1 MPKNQ
6 NQKQKML
13 YIKTMLESETDR
25 EHGLSMS
32 DLLTRLKE
40 LGIEAERKSVYDDI
54 ECLRASG
61 MDIKLSRGKKFT
73 YYLDSRPFETAELKL
88 LVDAVQVAKALTVE
102 QSRQL
107 IKKIERLTGIHEA
120 KKLNRHVVIQ
130 GRTKT
135 VNEDVYEAIDAIH
148 EAILADRKIRFGY
161 FDWTVE
167 KKKLLRHDGAPYH
180 ISPWALAYSDEQY
193 YLVAYD
199 SKEAMVK
206 HYRVD
211 KMVDVA
217 VTDEARQGQE
227 HFSDFQLEA
236 YSNRVFGMFSGD
248 ERRITLECDND
259 MIGVILDRFGEDV
272 MLIPCSES
280 SFRVAV
286 TVAVS
291 TWFFSWL
298 FGFENK
304 VRIISPADIREEYR
318 KKIKKTLEK
327 YDHCDE

>member
-6 NQKQKML
+6 NQKRKML
-13 YIKTMLESETDR
+13 YIKNMLERETDS
-25 EHGLSMS
+25 EHSLSMS
-32 DLLTRLKE
+32 DLLLRLKE
-40 LGIEAERKSVYDDI
+40 LGIEAERKSIYDDI

-61 MDIKLSRGKKFT
+61 MDIKLLRGKRFA
-73 YYLDSRPFETAELKL
+73 YYLDSRPFEMAELKL
-88 LVDAVQVAKALTVE
+88 LVDAVQVAKVLTAE

-107 IKKIERLTGIHEA
+107 IKKIEMLTGVHEA

-148 EAILADRKIRFGY
+148 EGILSNRKIRFRY
-161 FDWTVE
+161 FDWTVD
-167 KKKLLRHDGAPYH
+167 KKKAFRHAGAPYE

-193 YLVAYD
+193 YLVAYNSESD
-199 SKEAMVK
+199 MVR

-211 KMVDVA
+211 KMVDVS
-217 VTDEARQGQE
+217 VTDYPREGQK

-248 ERRITLECDND
+248 ERRVTLVCDND

-272 MLIPCSES
+272 MAIPCGEN
-280 SFRVAV
+280 SFRVSV

-291 TWFFSWL
+291 PWFFSWL
-298 FGFENK
+298 FGFGNK
-304 VRIISPADIREEYR
+304 IRIVSPTDVRQAYCE
-318 KKIKKTLEK
+318 KMKKTLEE
-327 YDHCDE
+327 YDHCDK

>member
-13 YIKTMLESETDR
+13 YIKAMLERETDR
-25 EHGLSMS
+25 EHGLSMA
-32 DLLTRLKE
+32 DFLARLKE

-61 MDIKLSRGKKFT
+61 MDIKLARGKKFT

-88 LVDAVQVAKALTVE
+88 LVDAVQVAKALTAE

-107 IKKIERLTGIHEA
+107 IKKIEQLTGIYEA

-135 VNEDVYEAIDAIH
+135 VNEDVYDAVDAIH
-148 EAILADRKIRFGY
+148 EAILEDRKIRFGY

-167 KKKLLRHDGAPYH
+167 KKKLLRYGGELYH
-180 ISPWALAYSDEQY
+180 ISPWALAWNDEQY

-199 SKEAMVK
+199 SKSDKVK

-211 KMVDVA
+211 KMVDV
-217 VTDEARQGQE
+217 VITDEPREGQA

-236 YSNRVFGMFSGD
+236 YSNRVFGMFSGN
-248 ERRITLECDND
+248 ERRVTLECDND
-259 MIGVILDRFGEDV
+259 MIGVIFDRFGEDV
-272 MLIPCSES
+272 MIIPCDENA
-280 SFRVAV
+280 FRTSV
-286 TVAVS
+286 TIVVS
-291 TWFFSWL
+291 PWFFSWL
-298 FGFENK
+298 FGFGNK
-304 VRIISPADIREEYR
+304 IRITSPDNVREEYR
-318 KKIKKTLEK
+318 EKMKKTLEQ
-327 YDHCDE
+327 YDH

>member
-1 MPKNQ
+1 MPKNP
-6 NQKQKML
+6 NQKQKLL
-13 YIKTMLESETDR
+13 YIKHMLERETDR
-25 EHGLSMS
+25 EHGLSIV
-32 DLLTRLKE
+32 DLLTRLKK
-40 LGIEAERKSVYDDI
+40 LGIEAERKSIYDDI

-61 MDIKLSRGKKFT
+61 MDIKLSRGKRFT

-107 IKKIERLTGIHEA
+107 IKKIEMLTGVHEA
-120 KKLNRHVVIQ
+120 KKLNRHVVMQ

-148 EAILADRKIRFGY
+148 EGIIDNRKIRFRY

-167 KKKLLRHDGAPYH
+167 KKKLFRYGGASYEV
-180 ISPWALAYSDEQY
+180 SPWALAYSDEQY

-199 SKEAMVK
+199 SKSAMVK

-217 VTDEARQGQE
+217 VVDSSREGQA
-227 HFSDFQLEA
+227 HFSDFQIDA
-236 YSNRVFGMFSGD
+236 YSNRVFGMFSGN
-248 ERRITLECDND
+248 ERRVTLACDND

-272 MLIPCSES
+272 MVIPYGTD

-291 TWFFSWL
+291 PWFFSWL
-298 FGFENK
+298 FGFESK
-304 VRIISPADIREEYR
+304 IRIVSPDDVRDAYRE
-318 KKIKKTLEK
+318 KMIKTLEE
-327 YDHCDE
+327 YNH

>member
-13 YIKTMLESETDR
+13 YIKSMLERETDR
-25 EHGLSMS
+25 EHGLSIA
-32 DLLTRLKE
+32 DLIARLKE
-40 LGIEAERKSVYDDI
+40 MGIDAERKSIYDDI

-61 MDIKLSRGKKFT
+61 MDIKMSRGKRFA

-88 LVDAVQVAKALTVE
+88 LVDAVQVAKALTAE

-107 IKKIERLTGIHEA
+107 IKKIEMLTGIHEA

-135 VNEDVYEAIDAIH
+135 VNEDVYKAIDAIH
-148 EAILADRKIRFGY
+148 EAILENKKIRFAY
-161 FDWTVE
+161 FEWTVE
-167 KKKLLRHDGAPYH
+167 KKKLFRRGGDFYE
-180 ISPWALAYSDEQY
+180 ISPWALAWNDEQY

-199 SKEAMVK
+199 SNSAMIR

-211 KMVDVA
+211 KMVDVT
-217 VTDEARQGQE
+217 VTDETREGQA
-227 HFSDFQLEA
+227 HFSDFQIDA

-248 ERRITLECDND
+248 ERRVSLECDND

-272 MLIPCSES
+272 MVIPCGKNA
-280 SFRVAV
+280 FRVTV

-298 FGFENK
+298 FGFQNK
-304 VRIISPADIREEYR
+304 IRIVSPEDVREQYREKII
-318 KKIKKTLEK
+318 KTLEQ
-327 YDHCDE
+327 Y

>member
-13 YIKTMLESETDR
+13 YIKSMLERETDSK
-25 EHGLSMS
+25 HGLSMADFLS
-32 DLLTRLKE
+32 RLKE
-40 LGIEAERKSVYDDI
+40 LGIDAERKSVYDDI

-61 MDIKLSRGKKFT
+61 MDIKLLRGKRFT
-73 YYLDSRPFETAELKL
+73 YYLDARPFETAELKL
-88 LVDAVQVAKALTVE
+88 LVDAVQVAKVLTVE

-107 IKKIERLTGIHEA
+107 IEKIEQLTGIHEA

-135 VNEDVYEAIDAIH
+135 VNEAIYKAIDAIH
-148 EAILADRKIRFGY
+148 EAILENRKIRFRY
-161 FDWTVE
+161 FDWTVD
-167 KKKLLRHDGAPYH
+167 KKKSFRRDGAPYE

-199 SKEAMVK
+199 SESDMVR

-211 KMVDVA
+211 KMVEVA
-217 VTDEARQGQE
+217 VIDRPREGQE
-227 HFSDFQLEA
+227 QFSDFRLDA
-236 YSNRVFGMFSGD
+236 YSNRVFGMFGGD
-248 ERRITLECDND
+248 ERRVTLACDND

-272 MLIPCSES
+272 MAIPCGED
-280 SFRVAV
+280 SFSVAV

-298 FGFENK
+298 FGFGSK
-304 VRIISPADIREEYR
+304 IRIVSPADVREAYR
-318 KKIKKTLEK
+318 EKMIKTLEE
-327 YDHCDE
+327 YSH

>member
-13 YIKTMLESETDR
+13 YIKSMLERETDR
-25 EHGLSMS
+25 EHGLSIA
-32 DLLTRLKE
+32 DLIARLKE
-40 LGIEAERKSVYDDI
+40 MGIDAERKSIYDDI

-61 MDIKLSRGKKFT
+61 MDIKMSRGKRFA

-88 LVDAVQVAKALTVE
+88 LVDAVQVAKALTAE

-107 IKKIERLTGIHEA
+107 IKKIEMLTGIHEA

-135 VNEDVYEAIDAIH
+135 VNEDVYKAIDAIH
-148 EAILADRKIRFGY
+148 EAILENKKIRFAY
-161 FDWTVE
+161 FEWTVE
-167 KKKLLRHDGAPYH
+167 KKKLFRRGGDFYE
-180 ISPWALAYSDEQY
+180 ISPWALAWNDEQY

-199 SKEAMVK
+199 SNSAMIR

-211 KMVDVA
+211 KMVDVT
-217 VTDEARQGQE
+217 VTDETREGQE
-227 HFSDFQLEA
+227 HFSDFQIDA

-248 ERRITLECDND
+248 ERRVSLECDND

-272 MLIPCSES
+272 MVIPCGKNA
-280 SFRVAV
+280 FRVTV

-298 FGFENK
+298 FGFQNK
-304 VRIISPADIREEYR
+304 IRIVSPEDVREQYREKII
-318 KKIKKTLEK
+318 KTLEQ
-327 YDHCDE
+327 Y

>member
-13 YIKTMLESETDR
+13 YIKTMLERETDR
-25 EHGLSMS
+25 EHGLSMTE
-32 DLLTRLKE
+32 LLERLKE

-61 MDIKLSRGKKFT
+61 MDIKLSRGKRFA

-88 LVDAVQVAKALTVE
+88 LVDAVQVAKALTAE

-107 IKKIERLTGIHEA
+107 IKKIEQLTGVHEA

-148 EAILADRKIRFGY
+148 EAILANRKIRFRY
-161 FDWTVE
+161 FDWTVKKE
-167 KKKLLRHDGAPYH
+167 KLFRHSGALYH

-199 SKEAMVK
+199 SKSDKVK

-217 VTDEARQGQE
+217 VTDEQREGQVY
-227 HFSDFQLEA
+227 FSDFQLDA

-248 ERRITLECDND
+248 ERRVTLECDND
-259 MIGVILDRFGEDV
+259 MIGVILDRFGEDG
-272 MLIPCSES
+272 MIIPCGED
-280 SFRVAV
+280 SFRIAV

-304 VRIISPADIREEYR
+304 IRIVSPSDVRDEYR
-318 KKIKKTLEK
+318 EKIIKTLEK
-327 YDHCDE
+327 YNQ

>member
-1 MPKNQ
+1 MMPKNQ

-13 YIKTMLESETDR
+13 YIKTMLERETDR
-25 EHGLSMS
+25 EHGLSMTE
-32 DLLTRLKE
+32 LLARLKE

-61 MDIKLSRGKKFT
+61 MDIKLSRGKRFT
-73 YYLDSRPFETAELKL
+73 YYLNNRPFETAELKL

-102 QSRQL
+102 QSRRL
-107 IKKIERLTGIHEA
+107 IKKIEQLTDIHEA

-135 VNEDVYEAIDAIH
+135 VNEDVYKAIDAIH
-148 EAILADRKIRFGY
+148 EAILEDRKIQFCY

-167 KKKLLRHDGAPYH
+167 KKKLFRHGGAPYD
-180 ISPWALAYSDEQY
+180 ISPWALTYSDDQY

-199 SKEAMVK
+199 SNSNMIK

-211 KMVDVA
+211 KMIDVI
-217 VTDEARQGQE
+217 VTDDKREGQE
-227 HFSDFQLEA
+227 HFSDFQLDA
-236 YSNRVFGMFSGD
+236 YSNRVFGMFTA
-248 ERRITLECDND
+248 EEKRVTLECDND

-272 MLIPCSES
+272 MVIPCGSDA
-280 SFRVAV
+280 FRVAV

-291 TWFFSWL
+291 PWFFSWL
-298 FGFENK
+298 FGFGNK
-304 VRIISPADIREEYR
+304 IRIVSPADVRDEYR
-318 KKIKKTLEK
+318 EKIIKTLEK
-327 YDHCDE
+327 YNH